1 MKRLNRNY
9 WRLGW
14 VLLTNGAVILLLLIG
29 SIRAYHD
36 QQLLN
41 RIMSTSPPAFS
52 YWNELFAAPWVPLV
66 LVVLLVGMLAEVRRT
81 VLSPIFNL
89 APYVVWLI
97 VALLERARIVDDAT
111 HELFLGRVLLIF
123 PLAAVIAVDVIFYV
137 AAFRRTQPEDG
148 DVGVPSHI

>member
-29 SIRAYHD
+29 PIRAYHD

-41 RIMSTSPPAFS
+41 RVMRTTPPAFS
-52 YWNELFAAPWVPLV
+52 YWKELFAAPWVPLM

-89 APYVVWLI
+89 APYAVWLI
-97 VALLERARIVDDAT
+97 VALWERAKVVDDAT
-111 HELFLGRVLLIF
+111 HELFLGKVLLIF

-137 AAFRRTQPEDG
+137 AAFRRTLPEDG

>member
-1 MKRLNRNY
+1 MRRLNRNY

-14 VLLTNGAVILLLLIG
+14 VLLTNGAVSLLLLIG
-29 SIRAYHD
+29 PIRVYHD
-36 QQLLN
+36 EQLLHQVM
-41 RIMSTSPPAFS
+41 RTTAPAFS
-52 YWNELFAAPWVPLV
+52 YWKELFAAPWVPLM

-97 VALLERARIVDDAT
+97 VAFWERAKVVDDAT
-111 HELFLGRVLLIF
+111 HELFLGKVLLIF
-123 PLAAVIAVDVIFYV
+123 PLVAVIAVDVVFYV

-148 DVGVPSHI
+148 DTGVSSHI